1 MLNLYEKGRIPS
13 EEKEIL
19 TKSFLIDKIANEMK
33 LKYKKVFSFIN
44 YDEDSL
50 KNDIHFLLSK
60 YISNNRKEINIKYI
74 ETTLLNKVREKYRRK
89 SPFKIKKNLYDKNL
103 IKVVNTSSKKNVY
116 IKKDGNKEKK
126 IKNKL
131 PVIKNKNDFILPKI
145 YNKYSGTYDN
155 LDKNEKQRLY
165 EINKK
170 INDLEKEEEKMKEE
184 INKEKDEIKI
194 LEQYKKD
201 IQKQIEDINKEMEK
215 EKENQQN
222 EELLNNNN
230 NNDVNNHIEIND
242 HNAHNNMDSKEEEYK
257 EKYNW
262 NYNPSMNFEQMKY
275 LERKQNI
282 EDDYYNKENKYTFLK
297 PYPNENDNNKSINTN
312 SRRPFRYNNIKV
324 NNNSTDN
331 MRKKY
336 LKNRILEIN
345 QENNNRYE
353 NDMKN
358 NYSFSNYLDN
368 NQNNN
373 HNNKND
379 NKLRTISYEERMQLK
394 VLQRS
399 LAQEKAFNNLRNIL
413 SPEKEFLSESK
424 YQGFNNKNKS
434 YEDKNRKLKIV
445 DKARRIQLEKMMKQ
459 LDESILE
466 KEKRKKAEKEFDRK
480 YREINEKKYEDFCEE
495 EYQKKLL
502 KNKIIKSYR
511 KMLEDQI
518 EQKKKIMLNE
528 EREQPISLNIFS
540 NISNSIK

>member
-230 NNDVNNHIEIND
+230 NDVNNHIEIND

-257 EKYNW
+257 E
-262 NYNPSMNFEQMKY
+262 KY

-358 NYSFSNYLDN
+358 NYSFSNYIDN

-434 YEDKNRKLKIV
+434 YEDKNRKLKMV

-480 YREINEKKYEDFCEE
+480 YREINEKTK
-495 EYQKKLL
+495 
-502 KNKIIKSYR
+502 
-511 KMLEDQI
+511 
-518 EQKKKIMLNE
+518 
-528 EREQPISLNIFS
+528 
-540 NISNSIK
+540 